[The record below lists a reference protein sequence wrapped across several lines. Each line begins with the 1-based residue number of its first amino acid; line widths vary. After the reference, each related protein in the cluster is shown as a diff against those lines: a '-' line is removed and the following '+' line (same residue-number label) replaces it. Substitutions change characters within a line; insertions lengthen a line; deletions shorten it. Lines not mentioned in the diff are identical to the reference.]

1 MRVRDVSVALRRGLT
16 FWRRS
21 IQARIVVSTVLL
33 SATVVGI
40 VGWYLLQSTTDGLVD
55 DRVKA
60 VVSEA
65 SNETADAEERLGK
78 VPGTDFSVDQ
88 QLNNLI
94 ETCHDGAKGFETAA
108 EEVHDSSAR
117 DLFRQYA
124 HERSRFAEELRVE
137 VQRLGGSPGD
147 DGSVAG
153 AAESS

>member
-1 MRVRDVSVALRRGLT
+1 MD
-16 FWRRS
+16 
-21 IQARIVVSTVLL
+21 
-33 SATVVGI
+33 
-40 VGWYLLQSTTDGLVD
+40 
-55 DRVKA
+55 
-60 VVSEA
+60 E
-65 SNETADAEERLGK
+65 SNRNAI
-78 VPGTDFSVDQ
+78 S

-137 VQRLGGSPGD
+137 VQRLGGSPGG

-153 AAESS
+153 AAHRGWMKVKSTVAGRDDAAIIAEAERGEDAAVASYEKALESGLPPGVEAKVQRQFSEVKSAHDHVRALERTTSAE